1 MSLGLAKTN
10 PRKPQATATNGDYK
24 MAKAATTTLEFDA
37 VELPKS
43 RGGFGK
49 SNPVRE
55 LIRQAIEQLPVDL
68 SYHVPATEAV
78 PEPHKFYAHQVVAAN
93 TEYVRKALA
102 GEKGDIRHFS
112 LKAVGAEDKKGPGAR
127 LFRVANLTKAE
138 AERRAEA
145 SKAALATREANKA
158 KKDREAEAAK
168 EAPATE

>member
-1 MSLGLAKTN
+1 
-10 PRKPQATATNGDYK
+10 
-24 MAKAATTTLEFDA
+24 MAKQSTHSALEFDA

-55 LIRQAIEQLPVDL
+55 LIRQALDQLPVDL
-68 SYHVPATEAV
+68 SYHIPSTEAV
-78 PEPHKFYAHQVVAAN
+78 PEPHKFYGHQVVQAN

-102 GEKGDIRHFS
+102 GEKGEIRHFT

-127 LFRVANLTKAE
+127 LFRIANLSKAD

-158 KKDREAEAAK
+158 KREELKGDAAK
-168 EAPATE
+168 PQAEPATE